1 MIRAIIIVFLC
12 LAIFGTAGYFGYE
25 LFVKPKQVVRQQV
38 AQATPTPAPDPSLP
52 DFQRAQQLWQ
62 ENKLVEAREA
72 FERFL
77 QMHPYS
83 SKLDEA
89 REALGEINADIFFSA
104 APGPDKQEYIVK
116 KGDVLV
122 RIAKKT
128 GTSAELIMR
137 ANNLDGTLLQIDDRL
152 IIPEADFSLVINRQ
166 DQAVTLSNKGKF
178 FKKYKAKE
186 WTAPPARG
194 SAAASGKITEK
205 IAWREGE
212 RVAFGSEEYAGST
225 RWIMTNIPG
234 YALYTV
240 PDEQP
245 DEKKIPPPPGIGL
258 GAEQM
263 EELSAL
269 LNRNVPITIE

>member
-1 MIRAIIIVFLC
+1 MSRAIIVILLC
-12 LAIFGTAGYFGYE
+12 LAILGAAGYFGYE
-25 LFVKPKQVVRQQV
+25 LFVKPKQVVRQETAQV
-38 AQATPTPAPDPSLP
+38 APTPPPDPSLP
-52 DFQRAQQLWQ
+52 NFQRAQQLWQ

-104 APGPDKQEYIVK
+104 APGPEKQEYVVQ

-137 ANNLDGTLLQIDDRL
+137 ANNLEGTLLQIGDRL
-152 IIPEADFSLVINRQ
+152 IIPEADFSIVINREAQ
-166 DQAVTLSNKGKF
+166 TVTLFNKGKF
-178 FKKYKAKE
+178 FKKYKAKS

-194 SAAASGKITEK
+194 SASASGKVTEK

-234 YALYTV
+234 YAFYTV
-240 PDEQP
+240 PEEQP
-245 DEKKIPPPPGIGL
+245 DEKKVPPPSGIGL

-263 EELSAL
+263 EEMSAL
-269 LNRNVPITIE
+269 LSRNVPITIE